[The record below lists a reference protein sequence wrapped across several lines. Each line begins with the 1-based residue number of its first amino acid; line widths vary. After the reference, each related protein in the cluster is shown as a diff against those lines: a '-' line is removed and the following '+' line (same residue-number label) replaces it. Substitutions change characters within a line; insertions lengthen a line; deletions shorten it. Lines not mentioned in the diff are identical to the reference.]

1 MEGEFDNEAGSGRG
15 NVHNTNTLER
25 IPESASYDNV
35 SRRMTM
41 SVGAAAPRGASSFG
55 SVA

>member
-1 MEGEFDNEAGSGRG
+1 MEGEFDNEEGRRGS
-15 NVHNTNTLER
+15 VHNTNTLER

-41 SVGAAAPRGASSFG
+41 SVGGSS
-55 SVA
+55 S

>member
-1 MEGEFDNEAGSGRG
+1 MEGEFDNEQAEEE
-15 NVHNTNTLER
+15 VFINTNTLER

-41 SVGAAAPRGASSFG
+41 SVGG
-55 SVA
+55 SNS